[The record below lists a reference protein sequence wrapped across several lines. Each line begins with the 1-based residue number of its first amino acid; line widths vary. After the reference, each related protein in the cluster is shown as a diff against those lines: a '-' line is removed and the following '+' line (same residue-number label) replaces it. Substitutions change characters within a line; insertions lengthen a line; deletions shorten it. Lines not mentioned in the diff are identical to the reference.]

1 MRHVPDR
8 TGRLS
13 SRPHYEPA
21 ELDAFCENLI
31 RSFVQHLHGD
41 FALPIATDDLEKLIE
56 RDASDLDLYADLSAE
71 GDDVQGVTYFI
82 PHEKPRVCISSA
94 LSADPYRENRLRT
107 TLTHEYGH
115 VALHAPLW
123 NTPATQL
130 SLFLT
135 EALEPTNAEAQQQRC
150 HRSNI
155 LGGTAPDWME
165 WQAGYVCGALLMP
178 LSSIGQ
184 ATQVFFEKHRLPTR
198 IESSNSKAVDLQRQI
213 ADLCAVSRDAA
224 RVRLTQL
231 GYLVDHALGTPFAG

>member
-21 ELDAFCENLI
+21 ELNAFCEDLI
-31 RSFVQHLHGD
+31 RSFIQQLHGS

-71 GDDVQGVTYFI
+71 GDDVQGVTYFV
-82 PHEKPRVCISSA
+82 PNAKPRVCISSA
-94 LSADPYRENRLRT
+94 LSADPQRENRLRT

-123 NTPATQL
+123 NTSAIQL
-130 SLFLT
+130 SLFST
-135 EALEPTNAEAQQQRC
+135 ETLETTEVEAQQQRC
-150 HRSNI
+150 HRANI
-155 LGGTAPDWME
+155 LGGTTPDWME

-178 LSSIGQ
+178 FTSISQ
-184 ATQVFFEKHRLPTR
+184 ATQAFFEEHHLPSR
-198 IESSNSKAVDLQRQI
+198 IERSSTQAVDLQRQI
-213 ADLCAVSRDAA
+213 ADLCAVSHDAA

-231 GYLVDHALGTPFAG
+231 GYMVDHALGTPFTD